1 MGRGKKKRYGR
12 RQASYT
18 KRKLRPT
25 LQGTLRVL
33 RPGVAHIVSD
43 EGTFVV
49 ARRGL
54 REAMDGDLV
63 AFSLIHK
70 GPSDVQA
77 YVQSVIQRGT
87 VTFLGSYADLAPL
100 GVVVPMDERIQ
111 RDFLI
116 LPSDHSARKHK
127 VSEGDIVSARI
138 IRYPTRNEPGIVTIA
153 KRLGSATELD
163 LDMESVVASYGLA
176 VAFPEAALKE
186 ARAIAVDVE
195 QALATEKIRQ
205 DLRNLVC
212 VTIDP
217 ADARDYDDAVSV
229 RELDGGQIE
238 LGVHIADVSHY
249 VPWNSSL
256 DVEAR
261 QRTCSVYLADRV
273 IPMLPH
279 ELSNDACSL
288 MPQQDRLAMSVLIRL
303 DKTAHVL
310 SWKAFPSV
318 IRSRARL
325 TYEQVDSVL
334 AGKLHC
340 SQLPC
345 EPKLAS
351 IIEKTLHTLNCLS
364 HQRQQVRAKRGSID
378 FESVE
383 SRVVLDENNRPI
395 GVSVR
400 QKTDATSLVEEA
412 MLLANECV
420 AHTLNDA
427 KLQCAYRVHEA
438 PQADALLGAVALL
451 RELDIAKGALGDRIC
466 AGDPYAIQQVLS
478 SVAGTPEEY
487 LVSSLL
493 LRAQSK
499 AVYAPYN
506 QGHYALGATAYCH
519 FTSPIRRYSDVL
531 VHRALKALLKGK
543 TFEAVELVCAT
554 QPQTTAALA
563 SDAKFAR
570 AARVSSAVHTSQKK
584 TDLLPQLCRT
594 CSEKERTADAAA
606 RASQRV
612 KMAQYYDQRIGE
624 KTMATVTGCERFGAF
639 VTLDTTYADGLIPM
653 KLLGDE
659 WFVFD
664 EAHMSLTGESTGVV
678 LRPGSRVAVQV
689 RSTNIP
695 RGQIDLALISKDEL
709 G

>member
-12 RQASYT
+12 KQPSYT

-25 LQGTLRVL
+25 LQGTLQVL

-43 EGTFVV
+43 EGTFTV

-54 REAMDGDLV
+54 REGMDGDLV
-63 AFSLIHK
+63 SFSVINK
-70 GPSDVQA
+70 GPEDDQA

-87 VTFLGSYADLAPL
+87 LTFLGSYADMAPL
-100 GVVVPMDERIQ
+100 GVVVPLDERIQ

-116 LPSDHSARKHK
+116 LPSDHSACKHA
-127 VSEGDIVSARI
+127 VSDGDIVSARI
-138 IRYPTRNEPGIVTIA
+138 ISYPTRSEPGIVTIT

-186 ARAIAVDVE
+186 ARVVTVDVK
-195 QALATEKIRQ
+195 QALVTEKIRQ
-205 DLRNLVC
+205 DARDLIC

-217 ADARDYDDAVSV
+217 TDARDYDDAISV
-229 RELDGGQIE
+229 CELDNGQVE

-249 VPWNSSL
+249 VPWDSSL
-256 DVEAR
+256 DLEAR

-273 IPMLPH
+273 IPMLPP

-288 MPQQDRLAMSVLIRL
+288 MPQQDRLAMTVLIRL
-303 DKTAHVL
+303 SKTGEVV
-310 SWKAFPSV
+310 SWRAFPSV

-325 TYEQVDSVL
+325 TYDQANDLL
-334 AGKLHC
+334 AGTLPA
-340 SQLPC
+340 SELPC
-345 EPKLAS
+345 APDVACA
-351 IIEKTLHTLNCLS
+351 IEKTLHTLNRLS
-364 HQRQQVRAKRGSID
+364 HQRQRIRAQRGSID
-378 FESVE
+378 FESIE
-383 SRVVLDENNRPI
+383 SRVVLDEYNQPI

-420 AHTLNDA
+420 AHTLDEA
-427 KLQCAYRVHEA
+427 KRACAYRVHEA
-438 PQADALLGAVALL
+438 PQADALLGAVAIL
-451 RELDIAKGALGDRIC
+451 RELGIAKGALGDLVC
-466 AGDPYAIQQVLS
+466 AGDPYAIQQVLHA
-478 SVAGTPEEY
+478 VAGTPQEY

-499 AVYAPYN
+499 AVYGPHN

-519 FTSPIRRYSDVL
+519 FTSPIRRYPDVL
-531 VHRALKALLKGK
+531 VHRALKALLVGK
-543 TFEAVELVCAT
+543 TFEV
-554 QPQTTAALA
+554 
-563 SDAKFAR
+563 DM
-570 AARVSSAVHTSQKK
+570 
-584 TDLLPQLCRT
+584 LPQLCRT

-606 RASQRV
+606 RASQRI
-612 KMAQYYDQRIGE
+612 KMAQYYEQRIGE
-624 KTMATVTGCERFGAF
+624 KTMATITGCERFGAF
-639 VTLDTTYADGLIPM
+639 VMLDATYADGLIPM

-664 EAHMSLTGESTGVV
+664 EAHMSLTGEASGTV

-689 RSTNIP
+689 HGVTVAH
-695 RGQIDLALISKDEL
+695 GQIDLKLIPKDQL